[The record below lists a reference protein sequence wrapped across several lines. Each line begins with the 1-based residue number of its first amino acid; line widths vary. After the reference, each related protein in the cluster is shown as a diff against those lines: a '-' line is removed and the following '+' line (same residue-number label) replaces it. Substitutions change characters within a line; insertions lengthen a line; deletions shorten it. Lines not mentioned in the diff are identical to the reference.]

1 MCSFYRAFNIHKNG
15 KNKIK
20 FCVTKFR
27 ISRFLS
33 MYVTVSMYELF
44 VRAQPFKPALHPR
57 KELRK
62 QEVIAAKPHT
72 SHTVIHIKLISM
84 Q

>member
-1 MCSFYRAFNIHKNG
+1 
-15 KNKIK
+15 
-20 FCVTKFR
+20 
-27 ISRFLS
+27 